1 MSQFSYWPIF
11 YFCFF
16 PPYFFSISISN
27 NQKQNKNKSQ
37 PTLLQHIIRIYISV
51 IFGFQSDNITQIPD
65 IQELYFQDIPFFFLA
80 PYFILMNSVIL
91 TYSVPHT
98 YIKCINLQIIKQW
111 IFSLHKKANCLSL
124 RPHLK
129 TYLNKLNFYFFQVT
143 LHCIKT
149 LLFHPWTLLK
159 DIIHTL
165 WWRSWQIRSAFSRL
179 SCPLQW
185 QIIGPGV
192 RPCHQKRDKYQTHNF
207 SCKFDL
213 DTKTESI
220 KKCWVLERLVSM
232 GTWWFTHY
240 LKQQSSIERTGILRN
255 ES

>member
-1 MSQFSYWPIF
+1 
-11 YFCFF
+11 
-16 PPYFFSISISN
+16 
-27 NQKQNKNKSQ
+27 
-37 PTLLQHIIRIYISV
+37 
-51 IFGFQSDNITQIPD
+51 
-65 IQELYFQDIPFFFLA
+65 
-80 PYFILMNSVIL
+80 MNSVIL

-111 IFSLHKKANCLSL
+111 IFSLHKKANCLPL

-165 WWRSWQIRSAFSRL
+165 WWRNWQIRSAFSRL
-179 SCPLQW
+179 SCPPQW